1 MAKKERA
8 EKLLTKLEQ
17 TSKNAAAPKSEQPKD
32 RRKQS
37 LPQPDFT
44 HYKQAHAYPGKEFLF
59 VGHSYNTECDAG
71 SSSNSSKRSAAI
83 ATLLENGNKNNQWV
97 TVKDAVGDHQF
108 YGTLSRFEKDWLGRL
123 PESTLVGP
131 AIDEAGK
138 VIPQSFTVWRLEMRK
153 NAQTPEQSGKHAGA
167 KSLSTTGGTNK

>member
-32 RRKQS
+32 RRRQA

-59 VGHSYNTECDAG
+59 VGHSYNTECDGG
-71 SSSNSSKRSAAI
+71 SGTNTSKRSTAVAN
-83 ATLLENGNKNNQWV
+83 LLENGNKNNQWV
-97 TVKDAVGDHQF
+97 TVKDAVGDQQF
-108 YGTLSRFEKDWLGRL
+108 YSTLSRFEKDWLGRL
-123 PESTLVGP
+123 PDSTLVGP
-131 AIDEAGK
+131 AIDVSGK
-138 VIPQSFTVWRLEMRK
+138 TIPQSFTVWRLEMRK
-153 NAQTPEQSGKHAGA
+153 NAQTEQPTKQTGS
-167 KSLSTTGGTNK
+167 KSLSTTGNTGK